1 MIDYDIPFKLQW
13 KEIVR
18 LGKTKCNFPGPSKW
32 PSSCQQS
39 MGPDISQS
47 D

>member
-1 MIDYDIPFKLQW
+1 MMDYDIPSELQW

-18 LGKTKCNFPGPSKW
+18 LGKTKCNFPCPSKL

-39 MGPDISQS
+39 MGPDIIQS